1 MNRKITA
8 LVLPT
13 LFAGFLL
20 AGNVPAETPKPTPA
34 PVAGKIPLGI
44 TIAETELIAT
54 GWRGSK
60 LLGAEVRNDKGE
72 KIGKLDDVI
81 VTANGQLS
89 IATIE
94 VGGFLGIGAH
104 LVAIPMRQLQL
115 SPTAPKVV
123 LPGASKAALKALPE
137 FKYQS

>member
-13 LFAGFLL
+13 LFAGLVL
-20 AGNVPAETPKPTPA
+20 TGNVTAETPKPPPA
-34 PVAGKIPLGI
+34 PVAGKIPIGV

-89 IATIE
+89 IAIIE

-104 LVAIPMRQLQL
+104 LVAIPVRQLQF
-115 SPTAPKVV
+115 SPIAPKVV
-123 LPGASKAALKALPE
+123 LPGATKAALKALPA
-137 FKYQS
+137 FKYES

>member
-1 MNRKITA
+1 MITT
-8 LVLPT
+8 LVLPI
-13 LFAGFLL
+13 LFAGLVL
-20 AGNVPAETPKPTPA
+20 TGNAPAETPKASPA
-34 PVAGKIPLGI
+34 PVAGKIPIGI

-72 KIGKLDDVI
+72 KIGKLDDFVI
-81 VTANGQLS
+81 ATDGRLS
-89 IATIE
+89 IAIIE

-123 LPGASKAALKALPE
+123 LPGATKAALKALPE

>member
-13 LFAGFLL
+13 LVAGLL
-20 AGNVPAETPKPTPA
+20 LTGNVPADTPKPPPA
-34 PVAGKIPLGI
+34 PVAGKIPLGV
-44 TIAETELIAT
+44 TIAEAALIAT

-60 LLGAEVRNDKGE
+60 LLGAEVRNDKDE

-104 LVAIPMRQLQL
+104 LVAIPVRQLRL
-115 SPTAPKVV
+115 STTAPKVV
-123 LPGASKAALKALPE
+123 LPGATQAALKALPE